1 MRLRIRELLAERGM
15 TAYALAK
22 ASGGRIPMQSAYRL
36 VQEDG
41 RLPTFK
47 ASMLDALCD
56 VLEVG
61 PSELFDAERPR
72 RERDARRR
80 R

>member
-22 ASGGRIPMQSAYRL
+22 ASDGRIPMQSAYRL

-47 ASMLDALCD
+47 ASVLEALCD
-56 VLEVG
+56 VLDVEPG
-61 PSELFDAERPR
+61 ELWER
-72 RERDARRR
+72 
-80 R
+80 

>member
-1 MRLRIRELLAERGM
+1 M

-36 VQEDG
+36 VHEDG

-56 VLEVG
+56 VLEVE
-61 PSELFDAERPR
+61 PAALFELE
-72 RERDARRR
+72 RRR
-80 R
+80 TSARKATARAR